1 MPTLWAASLRHLLR
15 HPAQLALALVGLSLG
30 VATIIA
36 VDIATAS
43 SRRAF
48 ELSMDAVNGAAT
60 HEIVGGPQGIDERL
74 YVDLRTHDLVAGEV
88 QPALAPVVEGYVT
101 VGDREMQLVGVD
113 PLASPELEVR
123 GGVEVGRGG
132 AGSGRGAVRGRGADA
147 GGGAEA
153 GGGGSAAEVWRRGG
167 DSGREEGEKERVE
180 ALRDWFTERGAVVM
194 AAGAAT
200 QLGVARGQ
208 RFDVDVGGVSYPAV
222 LISEIREESA
232 AYDGLILTDIAQAQ
246 EWLGRVGKLSRI
258 DVRVPGGPAGEAML
272 AALRQRL
279 PPDVQLHDAQ
289 GRTRQS
295 LDMTSA
301 FTTNLKAMSLLALL
315 VSTLLIYGAISFAV
329 VQRRRVIGILR
340 ALGATRSEVLVIV
353 LTEAAALGLVGAA
366 IGLGLGLVIGR
377 ELITLVSQTINDL
390 YFVVAVSEATLPVSS
405 VVKALVGGF
414 VTALAAAL
422 LPALE
427 VAGSAPQLGLR
438 RSVLEERAV
447 HIARRLIIVS
457 AVLAASAGIVVLVS
471 GRNLLAGFVALFLL
485 LLSVAAITPAV
496 LRGLARAAADFAGR
510 ASPIARL
517 AFGDIGASLSRT
529 GVAVAALGMAVA
541 AMIGVSIMVE
551 SFRESLRDWLG
562 HTMRADVYVTAP
574 GPGSDR
580 PERRLDPGVMKA
592 LLATAGIDDHSE
604 SRQVVVESPSGP
616 VPLTALQLTR
626 AGYSALQM
634 VSGDAAHAWP
644 EFERG
649 AVIISEPLAWRLQLR
664 LGDALALSTAAGVV
678 RFKIAGIY
686 REYGNDRGNV
696 LMSLAQYRRSWHDD
710 DITAMGI
717 YLAPSAQP
725 AAVIAGM
732 RLAARGRQALLIRS
746 NADIRAISMSIF
758 ERTFVITRVLYWLAA
773 GVAAVGLIS
782 SLLAWELERSHEL
795 AIVRSLGLTPFG
807 AAMLIEAQTGFMG
820 LVALVA
826 AIPAGLL
833 TAVVLT
839 DVINRRAFGW
849 QIDLHLT
856 ATQFTDALLLA
867 LAAALVAGLYPAWR
881 TATASIAGD
890 IREE

>member
-1 MPTLWAASLRHLLR
+1 
-15 HPAQLALALVGLSLG
+15 
-30 VATIIA
+30 
-36 VDIATAS
+36 
-43 SRRAF
+43 
-48 ELSMDAVNGAAT
+48 
-60 HEIVGGPQGIDERL
+60 
-74 YVDLRTHDLVAGEV
+74 
-88 QPALAPVVEGYVT
+88 
-101 VGDREMQLVGVD
+101 
-113 PLASPELEVR
+113 
-123 GGVEVGRGG
+123 
-132 AGSGRGAVRGRGADA
+132 
-147 GGGAEA
+147 
-153 GGGGSAAEVWRRGG
+153 
-167 DSGREEGEKERVE
+167 
-180 ALRDWFTERGAVVM
+180 
-194 AAGAAT
+194 
-200 QLGVARGQ
+200 
-208 RFDVDVGGVSYPAV
+208 
-222 LISEIREESA
+222 
-232 AYDGLILTDIAQAQ
+232 
-246 EWLGRVGKLSRI
+246 
-258 DVRVPGGPAGEAML
+258 
-272 AALRQRL
+272 
-279 PPDVQLHDAQ
+279 
-289 GRTRQS
+289 
-295 LDMTSA
+295 
-301 FTTNLKAMSLLALL
+301 
-315 VSTLLIYGAISFAV
+315 
-329 VQRRRVIGILR
+329 
-340 ALGATRSEVLVIV
+340 
-353 LTEAAALGLVGAA
+353 
-366 IGLGLGLVIGR
+366 
-377 ELITLVSQTINDL
+377 
-390 YFVVAVSEATLPVSS
+390 
-405 VVKALVGGF
+405 
-414 VTALAAAL
+414 
-422 LPALE
+422 
-427 VAGSAPQLGLR
+427 
-438 RSVLEERAV
+438 
-447 HIARRLIIVS
+447 
-457 AVLAASAGIVVLVS
+457 
-471 GRNLLAGFVALFLL
+471 L

-496 LRGLARAAADFAGR
+496 LRGLARAAAKFAGR

-551 SFRESLRDWLG
+551 SFRESLRDWLS

-580 PERRLDPGVMKA
+580 PERRLEPGVVKA

-634 VSGDAAHAWP
+634 VSGDAVRAWP

-664 LGDALALSTAAGVV
+664 LGDELPLSAASGLV

-696 LMSLAQYRRSWHDD
+696 LMSLAQYRRLWHDD

-725 AAVIAGM
+725 ATVIAGM
-732 RLAARGRQALLIRS
+732 RVAARGRQALLIRS

-807 AAMLIEAQTGFMG
+807 AAVLIEAQTGFMG

-833 TAVVLT
+833 TAIVLT

-856 ATQFTDALLLA
+856 VTQFTDALLLA
-867 LAAALVAGLYPAWR
+867 LSAALLAGVYPAWR